1 MWVECSSAQAG
12 RAMLLS
18 TGPGVMAQRTGS
30 QQSPSAQGSD
40 SSLQRGSN
48 THDGGLQ
55 VLGAVCMGPA
65 KRETLAMCYMTCT
78 CGSADGTT
86 WERLGLGEGSQRIW
100 LACVQFWDLGQS

>member
-18 TGPGVMAQRTGS
+18 TGRGVMAQRTGS

-48 THDGGLQ
+48 AQEGSLQ
-55 VLGAVCMGPA
+55 VLGAVCMGLA
-65 KRETLAMCYMTCT
+65 KRETLAMCCVTSHVAQLM
-78 CGSADGTT
+78 GQ
-86 WERLGLGEGSQRIW
+86 LGKG
-100 LACVQFWDLGQS
+100 